1 MRILTLVGFLS
12 LPAMAACG
20 SAPQTGNP
28 PATQAPGAVRTS
40 HTVQQGN
47 VTIEVIAEGSGPLM
61 VLLPS
66 LGRDV
71 TEFDPLAERLRAAGF
86 RIVRPRPRG
95 FGRSVGPMEG
105 LTLHDFARDTAAVVE
120 HERAG
125 LAIMVGHAYGH
136 FVAKMTASDFPHL
149 VRGVALVAASQKNIS
164 EEVRRWNAIG
174 SDPTRPLEERRKYIQ
189 MVFFAPGND
198 PTPYLTGFSPEVR
211 AMQDATR
218 IGTPQQEYWASGTAP
233 LLDLQAAARPLSA
246 AIDGGRV
253 GERVRSRTCHR
264 CCHPGFFARCSDRTA
279 LGGRRRTRRM
289 GADAAAAARRAS
301 SRSLKTGF
309 FPRGATSKD
318 HHGHTV
324 RFTHHQS
331 GGSGQF
337 VSAGNHRR
345 LQRFPAGVARL
356 PELCLQRA
364 ERSTLYLIHTLPR
377 VGAEPF
383 NRRFRILV
391 EENTMLRRLV
401 TVLIVPKRLRSQPLR

>member
-1 MRILTLVGFLS
+1 MRILMLAVFLS
-12 LPAMAACG
+12 LPAVAACG
-20 SAPQTGNP
+20 SAPQTDSQ
-28 PATQAPGAVRTS
+28 PATEAPGAVRTS
-40 HTVQQGN
+40 HIVQQGN

-71 TEFDPLAERLRAAGF
+71 TEFDPVAERLRAAGF

-136 FVAKMTASDFPHL
+136 FVAKMTAVDFPRL

-211 AMQDATR
+211 VMQDATR

-233 LLDLQAAARPLSA
+233 LLDLQAAHDPYRPRSTADELVNEF
-246 AIDGGRV
+246 GR
-253 GERVRSRTCHR
+253 ERVTVVVIPDASHAV
-264 CCHPGFFARCSDRTA
+264 PIEQPSAV
-279 LGGRRRTRRM
+279 
-289 GADAAAAARRAS
+289 ADALAAWARMLPPQPAS
-301 SRSLKTGF
+301 
-309 FPRGATSKD
+309 
-318 HHGHTV
+318 
-324 RFTHHQS
+324 
-331 GGSGQF
+331 
-337 VSAGNHRR
+337 
-345 LQRFPAGVARL
+345 PAPA
-356 PELCLQRA
+356 P
-364 ERSTLYLIHTLPR
+364 
-377 VGAEPF
+377 
-383 NRRFRILV
+383 
-391 EENTMLRRLV
+391 
-401 TVLIVPKRLRSQPLR
+401 

>member
-233 LLDLQAAARPLSA
+233 LLDLQAAHDPYRPRSTADELVNEF
-246 AIDGGRV
+246 GR
-253 GERVRSRTCHR
+253 ERVTVVVIPDSSHAV
-264 CCHPGFFARCSDRTA
+264 PIEQPSAV
-279 LGGRRRTRRM
+279 
-289 GADAAAAARRAS
+289 ADALVAWART
-301 SRSLKTGF
+301 L
-309 FPRGATSKD
+309 PP
-318 HHGHTV
+318 
-324 RFTHHQS
+324 Q
-331 GGSGQF
+331 
-337 VSAGNHRR
+337 
-345 LQRFPAGVARL
+345 PAGPA
-356 PELCLQRA
+356 PA
-364 ERSTLYLIHTLPR
+364 P
-377 VGAEPF
+377 
-383 NRRFRILV
+383 
-391 EENTMLRRLV
+391 
-401 TVLIVPKRLRSQPLR
+401 

>member
-20 SAPQTGNP
+20 SASQTGNP
-28 PATQAPGAVRTS
+28 PATETPGAVRTS

-86 RIVRPRPRG
+86 RVVRPRPRG

-125 LAIMVGHAYGH
+125 PAIMVGHAYGH

-218 IGTPQQEYWASGTAP
+218 IGTPQQDIG
-233 LLDLQAAARPLSA
+233 RP
-246 AIDGGRV
+246 
-253 GERVRSRTCHR
+253 EPHR
-264 CCHPGFFARCSDRTA
+264 CSTCRPPTTPIGRD
-279 LGGRRRTRRM
+279 RRRT
-289 GADAAAAARRAS
+289 S
-301 SRSLKTGF
+301 W
-309 FPRGATSKD
+309 
-318 HHGHTV
+318 
-324 RFTHHQS
+324 
-331 GGSGQF
+331 
-337 VSAGNHRR
+337 
-345 LQRFPAGVARL
+345 
-356 PELCLQRA
+356 
-364 ERSTLYLIHTLPR
+364 
-377 VGAEPF
+377 
-383 NRRFRILV
+383 
-391 EENTMLRRLV
+391 
-401 TVLIVPKRLRSQPLR
+401 

>member
-47 VTIEVIAEGSGPLM
+47 VTIEVITEGSGPLI

-105 LTLHDFARDTAAVVE
+105 LTLHDFARDTAAVIE

-125 LAIMVGHAYGH
+125 LAIMAGHAYGH
-136 FVAKMTASDFPHL
+136 FVAKMTAVDFPHL

-174 SDPTRPLEERRKYIQ
+174 SDPARPLEERRKYIQ
-189 MVFFAPGND
+189 MVFFASGND

-233 LLDLQAAARPLSA
+233 LLDLQAAHDPYRPRSTADELVNEF
-246 AIDGGRV
+246 GR
-253 GERVRSRTCHR
+253 ERVTVVVIPDSSHAV
-264 CCHPGFFARCSDRTA
+264 PIEQPSAV
-279 LGGRRRTRRM
+279 
-289 GADAAAAARRAS
+289 ADALVAWART
-301 SRSLKTGF
+301 L
-309 FPRGATSKD
+309 PP
-318 HHGHTV
+318 
-324 RFTHHQS
+324 Q
-331 GGSGQF
+331 
-337 VSAGNHRR
+337 
-345 LQRFPAGVARL
+345 PAGPA
-356 PELCLQRA
+356 PA
-364 ERSTLYLIHTLPR
+364 P
-377 VGAEPF
+377 
-383 NRRFRILV
+383 
-391 EENTMLRRLV
+391 
-401 TVLIVPKRLRSQPLR
+401 